1 MAPDVDNAQRMELAV
16 KITLPTKNTR
26 FLPRMSASLPRGTR
40 NTADDSRKDMA
51 TQLIPTAPMENSSL
65 IEGRAIL
72 IAAPRKG
79 LIKDVMM
86 IKRRINLL
94 ELVLDSV
101 ILLHILIDSK
111 YSQCLLKSK
120 GYVVL

>member
-1 MAPDVDNAQRMELAV
+1 
-16 KITLPTKNTR
+16 
-26 FLPRMSASLPRGTR
+26 
-40 NTADDSRKDMA
+40 
-51 TQLIPTAPMENSSL
+51 
-65 IEGRAIL
+65 
-72 IAAPRKG
+72 
-79 LIKDVMM
+79 VMM